1 MKILIVAATTFEVL
15 PLEHYLNQHFKA
27 LENRTFQ
34 KHDLEVQLLITGVGQ
49 MLTAFALGTVLAQ
62 SSFDWLLNAGI
73 AGAFHENLSL
83 GDVVQ
88 VVSEQFGDIG
98 VEERNGSFS
107 SVHELGLIE
116 MNHPP
121 FQQGRLENTS
131 VSQYPFLSSVH
142 GLTVNKVHGSEE
154 SIKAI
159 TGKYPVDIETM
170 EGAAFFYA
178 ALISEIP
185 FLEIRSI
192 SNYVEPRN
200 KANWQIEQAIYNL
213 NQVLIQMI
221 EAFM

>member
-34 KHDLEVQLLITGVGQ
+34 KYELEVQLLITGVGQ

-62 SSFDWLLNAGI
+62 SSFDLLLNAGI
-73 AGAFHENLSL
+73 AGAFHKNLSL

-88 VVSEQFGDIG
+88 VISEQFGDVG
-98 VEERNGSFS
+98 VEERDGSFI

-121 FQQGRLENTS
+121 FQQGRLENTYA
-131 VSQYPFLSSVH
+131 SQHSFLPSVH

-159 TGKYPVDIETM
+159 TNKYNVDVETM

-178 ALISEIP
+178 ALIAEIP

-200 KANWQIEQAIYNL
+200 RANWQIEQAIYTL
-213 NQVLIQMI
+213 NQVIIEMI
-221 EAFM
+221 EELV